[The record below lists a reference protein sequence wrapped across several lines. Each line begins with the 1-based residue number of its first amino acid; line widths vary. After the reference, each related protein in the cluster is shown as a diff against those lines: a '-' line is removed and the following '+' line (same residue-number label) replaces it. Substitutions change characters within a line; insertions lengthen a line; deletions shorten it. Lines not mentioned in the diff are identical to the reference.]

1 MMPTFSRTINNKGT
15 PQLIKN
21 RKTKNINKTQK
32 IQMGIETMDFKI
44 PEPLSPLNPSKN
56 NSSETLC
63 EDEFEQ
69 YSNINE
75 QIISIGSIYGI
86 FNETK

>member
-1 MMPTFSRTINNKGT
+1 MD
-15 PQLIKN
+15 
-21 RKTKNINKTQK
+21 
-32 IQMGIETMDFKI
+32 IETMDFKI
-44 PEPLSPLNPSKN
+44 RELLSPLNPSKD

-63 EDEFEQ
+63 EDAFGQ

-86 FNETK
+86 FNETN